1 MKRTFSTLVESV
13 KRKKWKPFV
22 AMLCVVVL
30 LATLAAGC
38 RGNQPMAPDGGGGD
52 SPGVTTTTNAATTAT
67 IKDEPLATTTGT
79 EMTGAITTT
88 TVNTSSADKTE
99 TTTQGGSASVTK
111 TTASKPTKT
120 TATKTKATKTTTAT
134 KVTAGKQSYL
144 DTSKLTYTQEDV
156 GKVVGY
162 SRTLGKDITV
172 VKVTESFNGSGLK
185 GVIVDF
191 SDGNSTCIVE
201 CRYCHEMP
209 CPDGGGEACSEY
221 DVKIDGTKTCQ
232 RCGLPKGDGHNGT
245 CLGIIDWDNGG
256 KISCNHYD

>member
-1 MKRTFSTLVESV
+1 MKRTFSALVDSI
-13 KRKKWKPFV
+13 KHKKWKAFV
-22 AMLCVVVL
+22 ATLCVAVL
-30 LATLAAGC
+30 LVTLAAGC

-99 TTTQGGSASVTK
+99 TTAQGSSASVTK

-134 KVTAGKQSYL
+134 QVTAGKQSYL

-172 VKVTESFNGSGLK
+172 VKVKEDVNSSGLK
-185 GVIVDF
+185 RIKTYF
-191 SDGNSTCIVE
+191 SDGTGSCIVE
-201 CRYCHEMP
+201 CEYCHEFP
-209 CPDGGGEACSEY
+209 CPDGGGEACSKY
-221 DVKIDGTKTCQ
+221 DVKLDGAKTCQ
-232 RCGLPKGDGHNGT
+232 DCGLPKGDGHNGT
-245 CLGIIDWDNGG
+245 CRGIIDWDTG